1 MKKQTILLLAL
12 ISSSAFAQYKCVV
25 DGKTSFQDLPCSSG
39 SSTPLNVKYGSIQGA
54 PEVKTQQSNNTV
66 ENLKKSTNSLEKA
79 RLIRE
84 KQYQIENIQN
94 AKYGLQAELDK
105 KLEALRIKKQSANN
119 NLAGATWEQSI
130 SQEMTSLTES
140 YKSKFSN
147 LDSQLQ
153 MAQQQLTKL
162 QE

>member
-1 MKKQTILLLAL
+1 MKKHTLILLAF
-12 ISSSAFAQYKCVV
+12 ISTSAFAQYKCVV
-25 DGKTSFQDLPCSSG
+25 DGKTSFQDLPCTNG
-39 SSTPLNVKYGSIQGA
+39 SSTPLNVKYGSIQPT
-54 PEVKTQQSNNTV
+54 PEVKTQHSNNTV

-84 KQYQIENIQN
+84 KQFQIENIQSARYN
-94 AKYGLQAELDK
+94 LQNELDAKLDALRAK
-105 KLEALRIKKQSANN
+105 KLTANN

-130 SQEMTSLTES
+130 SQEMTTVTDA

-147 LDSQLQ
+147 LDNQLQ
-153 MAQQQLTKL
+153 TAQQQLSKL